1 MNIDWRSAFARAK
14 AALMRRGR
22 TEDDAED
29 LLQDAWLRLAQ
40 YEGDRP
46 IEKPE
51 AFLMQT
57 ALNLSI
63 DMHRSARSRGEV
75 ILLEDVVLI
84 DVTPNAEAVLLA
96 RERLARLSNCIA
108 RLSDRTREILLAHRL
123 EGMSYQEI
131 ARQQGL
137 SVSTVEKH
145 IAKAILHLTSCMA
158 GWL

>member
-1 MNIDWRSAFARAK
+1 MDWKVAFARTK

-22 TEDDAED
+22 TEHDAED

-40 YEGDRP
+40 YECDRTV
-46 IEKPE
+46 EKPE

-63 DMHRSARSRGEV
+63 DMHRSARNRGEV
-75 ILLEDVVLI
+75 VLLEDVVLI

-96 RERLARLSNCIA
+96 RERLARLSTCIA
-108 RLSDRTREILLAHRL
+108 RLSERTREILLAHRV

-131 ARQQGL
+131 ARQHDL

-145 IAKAILHLTSCMA
+145 IAKAMLHLTSCMA